1 MSTIERTE
9 DVTTPPPPERSPR
22 TRIPISLRQVSL
34 LPIWAGLIVI
44 FGLLEPDTFLT
55 MQTFRSL
62 ASEQAI
68 TAIMALALVLP
79 LSAATYDL
87 SIGGVMG
94 ISMVLVAWLQYQH
107 HLNPVLAIAI
117 TFLAALVVGVVNSFV
132 IVRLKVDSFIAT
144 LGMLSILGATVQWVS
159 KGRNIVQGISPS
171 FSDIGRRQL
180 FSIPAPF
187 YYMLI
192 LAAICWYVMSRRQTG
207 RYLYATGSN
216 SEAARL
222 AGVRTDRLRVI
233 ALLVSATVAALAGIL
248 FTARIGAASL
258 GAGEPYLLP
267 AFAAVFLGATQSRA
281 GRVNVPGTVIAV
293 YVLAT
298 GVRGLQLVGA
308 PYWIADLFNGV
319 AVIVAVAMS
328 QFASRARRTPAA
340 AA

>member
-1 MSTIERTE
+1 MTTIELPDEGVRAPDPPTPAVSRRGGRT
-9 DVTTPPPPERSPR
+9 
-22 TRIPISLRQVSL
+22 SLRQVSL
-34 LPIWAGLIVI
+34 LPIWAAIIVV

-55 MQTFRSL
+55 LQTFRSL

-94 ISMVLVAWLQYQH
+94 LSMVLVAWLQYQH
-107 HLNPVLAIAI
+107 HLNPALAIAL
-117 TFLAALVVGVVNSFV
+117 TVVAALGVGVVNSLV

-144 LGMLSILGATVQWVS
+144 LGMLSILGAGVQWVS
-159 KGRNIVQGISPS
+159 GGRNIVQGISPG
-171 FSDIGRRQL
+171 FTQVGRWQL
-180 FSIPAPF
+180 LSIPVPF
-187 YYMLI
+187 FYMLA
-192 LAAICWYVMSRRQTG
+192 LAGVCWYVMSRRQTG

-216 SEAARL
+216 AEAARL
-222 AGVRTDRLRVI
+222 AGVRTNRLRVV
-233 ALLVSATVAALAGIL
+233 ALLVSSAIAALAGIL

-267 AFAAVFLGATQSRA
+267 AFAAVFLGATQSRS
-281 GRVNVPGTVIAV
+281 GRVNVPGTIVAV

-308 PYWIADLFNGV
+308 PFWIADLFNGV

-328 QFASRARRTPAA
+328 QLSGRARA
-340 AA
+340 